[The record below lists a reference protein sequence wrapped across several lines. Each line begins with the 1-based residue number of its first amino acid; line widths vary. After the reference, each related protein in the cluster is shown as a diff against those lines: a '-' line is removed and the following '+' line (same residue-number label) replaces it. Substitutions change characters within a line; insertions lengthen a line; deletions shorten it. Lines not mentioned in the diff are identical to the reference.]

1 MAGKKNFITFFI
13 SVAMLFVYGLSLA
26 QDTEPRRWT
35 NLPLGI
41 NAAGIGYGYTTGD
54 VLFDPLLETEDV
66 KVTAHTIVASYV
78 RPFKIGKKFARLDVL
93 IPFSNARW
101 EGLLQGEPARVER
114 TGLVDP
120 RVRISYHILGPPAL
134 KREQLK
140 EYLQEHNVYTTLG
153 VSLAVSLPLGQYSE
167 DNLINLGFNQFVFRP
182 QIGISHNWGLWSIE
196 FDLSAYIYTKNDN
209 FFNDGTKNQNPL
221 FAAQVHLI
229 KRFNHGLWASLS
241 AAYGSG
247 GSSRVNRLSKD
258 DDRSNLLNSAAFGF
272 PLGKGQSGKLVYIY
286 SQTLK
291 DIGSNTNSLVLA
303 WSVVF

>member
-1 MAGKKNFITFFI
+1 MRQIKNFITFFI

-41 NAAGIGYGYTTGD
+41 NAAGIGYGYTSGD

-140 EYLQEHNVYTTLG
+140 KTAYYASFCAGRHSC
-153 VSLAVSLPLGQYSE
+153 VS
-167 DNLINLGFNQFVFRP
+167 
-182 QIGISHNWGLWSIE
+182 
-196 FDLSAYIYTKNDN
+196 
-209 FFNDGTKNQNPL
+209 
-221 FAAQVHLI
+221 
-229 KRFNHGLWASLS
+229 
-241 AAYGSG
+241 
-247 GSSRVNRLSKD
+247 
-258 DDRSNLLNSAAFGF
+258 
-272 PLGKGQSGKLVYIY
+272 
-286 SQTLK
+286 
-291 DIGSNTNSLVLA
+291 VLA
-303 WSVVF
+303 GE